1 MTRINRITLAACLVV
16 SAALIV
22 GLSIPEAP
30 KETRLPEEYAS
41 ILATWANGRQTV
53 SFRVGEYYYID
64 EGNGIAEQHAG
75 MPRTWKY
82 VE

>member
-16 SAALIV
+16 SAALLV
-22 GLSIPEAP
+22 GLSIPETH
-30 KETRLPEEYAS
+30 ETRLPEEYAS
-41 ILATWANGRQTV
+41 ILATWDNGRQTV

-75 MPRTWKY
+75 TPKEWRYT
-82 VE
+82 E

>member
-16 SAALIV
+16 SVALIV
-22 GLSIPEAP
+22 GFSIPETH
-30 KETRLPEEYAS
+30 ETRLPEEYAP
-41 ILATWANGRQTV
+41 IIATWANGRQTV

-75 MPRTWKY
+75 TPTTWRY